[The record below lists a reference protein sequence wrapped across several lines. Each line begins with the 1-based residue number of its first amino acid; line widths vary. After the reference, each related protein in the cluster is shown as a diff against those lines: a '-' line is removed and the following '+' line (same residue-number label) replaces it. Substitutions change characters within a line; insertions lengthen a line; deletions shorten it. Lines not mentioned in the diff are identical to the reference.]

1 MPVKSKNMLTTLS
14 SAKTRTFVLLFV
26 IVLIIGIIIA
36 FMNKGASSSDALA
49 QQKSQSTAVP
59 SRIKATPG
67 NIVSPQYK
75 EYQTAENAARATK
88 ALKTQTSAIPTIVGA
103 TTDQNMNNASG
114 LDAPDGGKND
124 SASAARTQFGNS
136 KETDFLGASFS
147 KSALDR
153 EREKQEAAVKK
164 ERERIE
170 KMRSDK
176 ENDLLRQQN
185 LERDQRLAAQEQK
198 AYQDSL
204 HRISEQ
210 MKQYAG
216 KTYDEWSKYP
226 KQQYVQGQLASK
238 SYRSNDPDTS
248 RKAGSHLSLHQM
260 QDGLK
265 PGKVVVV
272 KTNPKMVIKAGTI
285 LFGVLDTA
293 INTDEPGPVLATVI
307 NGRFHGAKM
316 LGSLKHE
323 KQQETV
329 SIEFNQ
335 MNVPKRLHS
344 VGVAVVAIDPETA
357 RTALASNV
365 NHHYLLRYGTLFAS
379 SFVAGYGNAIQQ
391 QGSTTTVSPLTG
403 ATTTSY
409 PPLNNRQIFLAALGQ
424 VGTQW
429 AAATREYFQ
438 TPYTVT
444 VNQGTSIGLLF
455 MTDADLSSE
464 DGR

>member
-1 MPVKSKNMLTTLS
+1 MLITLS

-26 IVLIIGIIIA
+26 IVLVIGIVIA
-36 FMNKGASSSDALA
+36 FMNKETSTSDTLA
-49 QQKSQSTAVP
+49 QQKSQTTSVP

-75 EYQTAENAARATK
+75 EYQTAENAERAAK
-88 ALKTQTSAIPTIVGA
+88 ALKTQTSAIPTIVGMTA
-103 TTDQNMNNASG
+103 DTNMNNPNR
-114 LDAPDGGKND
+114 LDAPDSGKNEGEF
-124 SASAARTQFGNS
+124 SARTQFGNS
-136 KETDFLGASFS
+136 KETDFLGTSFA

-153 EREKQEAAVKK
+153 EREKQEDAVRK

-170 KMRSDK
+170 KIRKDK
-176 ENDLLRQQN
+176 ENEITRQQT
-185 LERDQRLAAQEQK
+185 LERNQRTAAQEQK

-204 HRISEQ
+204 HRITEQ

-226 KQQYVQGQLASK
+226 QQKYVQGQLASK
-238 SYRSNDPDTS
+238 TYKSNYPDAVT
-248 RKAGSHLSLHQM
+248 KTGSPASLHQAN
-260 QDGLK
+260 DPLK
-265 PGKVVVV
+265 GNKPSGIKP
-272 KTNPKMVIKAGTI
+272 NPKLVIKAGTI
-285 LFGVLDTA
+285 LFGVLDTS
-293 INTDEPGPVLATVI
+293 INSDEPGPVLATVI
-307 NGRFHGAKM
+307 NGKFHGAKL

-323 KQQETV
+323 KQQKTV

-335 MNVPKRLHS
+335 MNVPKRLLS
-344 VGVAVVAIDPETA
+344 VGVSVVAIDPETA
-357 RTALASNV
+357 RTALVSDV
-365 NHHYLLRYGTLFAS
+365 NHHYLLRYGSLFAS
-379 SFVAGYGNAIQQ
+379 SFIAGYGNAIQQ

-409 PPLNNRQIFLAALGQ
+409 PPLNNRQIFLSALGQ

-444 VNQGTSIGLLF
+444 VDQGTSIGLLF
-455 MTDADLSSE
+455 MADADLSSE
-464 DGR
+464 DSK